1 MRITTPIDDY
11 LSRDVKT
18 VRITVKS
25 LGNEYSLKVRDSE
38 KDMSLVLPDLA
49 IVYEICADIYRKAI
63 KEGKRVIFRDRD
75 TTLTLKQGDLV
86 VFLNLSERQDQITRD
101 MKRMRASRLK
111 FGRTPTRK
119 VKRHDPKAMYPY
131 EKTW

>member
-1 MRITTPIDDY
+1 MRITTPIDEY
-11 LSRDVKT
+11 LTREVES
-18 VRITVKS
+18 VRLKIKS
-25 LGNEYSLKVRDSE
+25 LGNDYSLKVTGLK

-49 IVYEICADIYRKAI
+49 IVYEICTEIYRKAI
-63 KEGKRVIFRDRD
+63 KDGKRVIFRDRD
-75 TTLTLKQGDLV
+75 TTLTLSQGDLV
-86 VFLNLSERQDQITRD
+86 VLLNLSEREEQIKID
-101 MKRMRASRLK
+101 MKRMRASRRR

>member
-1 MRITTPIDDY
+1 MRVTTPIDEY
-11 LSRDVKT
+11 LSREVES
-18 VRITVKS
+18 VRLEIKS
-25 LGNEYSLKVRDSE
+25 LGNDYSLKVKDSD
-38 KDMSLVLPDLA
+38 KKMSLTVPDLA
-49 IVYEICADIYRKAI
+49 TVYIVCTDIYKKAI
-63 KEGKRVIFRDRD
+63 KEGKRVIFRDKD

-101 MKRMRASRLK
+101 MKRMRASRRR

-119 VKRHDPKAMYPY
+119 VKKVDPKTLYPY